1 MTAHHSL
8 VKRNDPSSQESQ
20 SSSRRDLAQ
29 LLEPLATMRRC
40 HRGQEIYGQ
49 EDSAEC
55 WYNVVSG
62 VLRRFAVRPDGRR
75 QITDFLL
82 PGDFFGFASGRQHHV
97 FAVDAL
103 TRSVVACY
111 PCRRVEMLAACDP
124 LIAQL
129 LRQKMFDAMGRL
141 QAQLR
146 ILGRTRA
153 PEKVGSFLLDMA
165 ARCACGPSD
174 NLVLPMSR
182 YDIADYLALSVET
195 VSRAMT
201 DLQQRGAITL
211 AGTRRVMILD
221 RHAFQEPDNEDLPG
235 RARPT
240 TAASRIARPRDT
252 AWSVTRS
259 SSPSPGHATGGPT
272 VDITARRIA
281 SAR

>member
-1 MTAHHSL
+1 MTAHNSL
-8 VKRNDPSSQESQ
+8 VKHADRDSEDLR
-20 SSSRRDLAQ
+20 SSSRRDLAR
-29 LLEPLATMRRC
+29 LLESLATMKRC
-40 HRGQEIYGQ
+40 HLGQEIYGQ

-55 WYNVVSG
+55 WYSVVSG

-82 PGDFFGFASGRQHHV
+82 PDDFFGFASGRQYHV
-97 FAVDAL
+97 FAVEAL
-103 TRSVVACY
+103 TKSVVACY
-111 PCRRVEMLAACDP
+111 PRRRIEMLAASNP
-124 LIAQL
+124 PIAQL
-129 LRQKMFDAMGRL
+129 LRQKTFDAMGRL

-165 ARCACGPSD
+165 GRCARGPSD
-174 NLVLPMSR
+174 TLVLPMSR

-201 DLQQRGAITL
+201 DLQQRGAIAL
-211 AGTRRVMILD
+211 SGTRRVTIVD
-221 RHAFQEPDNEDLPG
+221 RRAFQEADNDDLPD
-235 RARPT
+235 RARPMAG
-240 TAASRIARPRDT
+240 TANGARPRDT
-252 AWSVTRS
+252 TWRVMRS
-259 SSPSPGHATGGPT
+259 TSPRHTMGEPT

>member
-1 MTAHHSL
+1 MTAHNSL
-8 VKRNDPSSQESQ
+8 VKHADPDSQDSRD
-20 SSSRRDLAQ
+20 SSRSDLAQ
-29 LLEPLATMRRC
+29 LLESLATMKRC

-55 WYNVVSG
+55 WYSVVSG

-82 PGDFFGFASGRQHHV
+82 PGDFFGFASGRQQHL
-97 FAVDAL
+97 FAVEAL
-103 TRSVVACY
+103 TKSVVACY
-111 PCRRVEMLAACDP
+111 PRRRTEMLAASNP
-124 LIAQL
+124 PIAQL
-129 LRQKMFDAMGRL
+129 LRQKTFDAMGRL

-165 ARCACGPSD
+165 GRCARAPSD
-174 NLVLPMSR
+174 TLVLPMSR

-201 DLQQRGAITL
+201 DLQQRGAIAL
-211 AGTRRVMILD
+211 SGTRRVTIVD
-221 RHAFQEPDNEDLPG
+221 RRAFQEADNDDLPD
-235 RARPT
+235 RARPM
-240 TAASRIARPRDT
+240 AEIGHGARPRHAT
-252 AWSVTRS
+252 WRVTRS
-259 SSPSPGHATGGPT
+259 TSPRHTTGKPT